1 MELQVIRHDQVP
13 LGKPLPCNVYDR
25 DGNLILKAGEVVN
38 SARQLDELRDNGL
51 FIPKR
56 DQATP
61 PPPVAKESPFALL
74 DPMPAQVE
82 RLYGRM
88 SVDPDFPG
96 RVSAVAKNIQKAC
109 ELDREACVSW
119 IFLASDMRYVIGHP
133 IHTAILCEL
142 VASQLEWPAEE
153 RLVLLNAALTMNLA
167 QLLVQ
172 NKLHSQAQKLDP
184 AQRAQVNEH
193 CSLAVEMLQK
203 YQVNDALWLNA
214 VLQHHER
221 LDGSGYPGA
230 LSGEAISREA
240 RLIAVADVYAALVA
254 EHAHRRAFAANAALK
269 EIYLLRGKQLDSQMT
284 EMLIKVVGVFPPG
297 CYVRLANGEIAV
309 VTRNGPAPTAPIVYS
324 FVNPR
329 GQAINVYSKREC
341 VHPQFAIKEVL
352 TKAKVDVTLN
362 NRIALWG
369 YKA

>member
-25 DGNLILKAGEVVN
+25 DGKLVIKAGEVVN

-56 DQATP
+56 EQAAP

-82 RLYGRM
+82 RLFGRM
-88 SVDPDFPG
+88 SVEPDFAG
-96 RVSAVAKNIQKAC
+96 RVSTVAKSIQKAC

-119 IFLASDMRYVIGHP
+119 IFLGGDMRYVIGHP

-142 VASQLEWPAEE
+142 VATQLEWSVEE
-153 RLVLLNAALTMNLA
+153 RLVLLNAALTMNIA

-172 NKLHSQAQKLDP
+172 NKLHGQAQKLEP
-184 AQRAQVNEH
+184 PQRAQVNEH
-193 CSLAVEMLQK
+193 CGQAIEMLQK
-203 YQVNDALWLNA
+203 YEVTDPLWLNA

-221 LDGSGYPGA
+221 LDSSGYPSA
-230 LSGEAISREA
+230 LSGDAISREA
-240 RLIAVADVYAALVA
+240 RLIAVADVYAALVS

-269 EIYLLRGKQLDSQMT
+269 EIYLLRGKQLDALMT

-309 VTRNGPAPTAPIVYS
+309 VTRAGSAPTAPIVHS

-329 GQAINVYSKREC
+329 GQALNVYSKREC

-362 NRIALWG
+362 NRAALWG
-369 YKA
+369 YKP